1 MPSPLNI
8 TQIPAPRV
16 PLIDERTG
24 LMAREWYR
32 FLLNL
37 FNLTGDGSNTT
48 SLTDLQLGPPSDA
61 VVPPSGVDVQPSASQ
76 IAELQSQMQSME
88 LYDQV
93 SSWSSEIAQLR
104 NELQSLSV
112 QPSYTPQKERLR
124 YGAFYDTT
132 TQTAA
137 AINTAYPI
145 TFNTSSISNG
155 VTIGTPTSRIYV
167 DTHNVYNVQFSAQ
180 LDNTSGGSHLAF
192 IWLRINGVD
201 VADSAGQ
208 TRVKGNDGELV
219 AAWNYVIEL
228 NAGDYIEII
237 WSVSDTAIQM
247 LAQAAS
253 APVPGI
259 PSIILTVTDNIS
271 A

>member
-37 FNLTGDGSNTT
+37 FTLTGDGSNTT

-61 VVPPSGVDVQPSASQ
+61 VVPPTGVDVQPSASQ
-76 IAELQSQMQSME
+76 IAELQSQLQSME

-93 SSWSSEIAQLR
+93 SSWSSEVAELR
-104 NELQSLSV
+104 NEMQSLSV
-112 QPSYTPQKERLR
+112 QPAYTPQVERLR
-124 YGAFYDTT
+124 YGSFYDTT
-132 TQTAA
+132 DQIAA
-137 AINTAYPI
+137 AINTAYAM
-145 TFNTSSISNG
+145 TFNTTDFAVG
-155 VTIGTPTSRIYV
+155 VTIGTPTSRVYV
-167 DTHNVYNVQFSAQ
+167 DTTNVYNIQFSAQ
-180 LDNTSGGSHLAF
+180 LYNTAGGAHLMY
-192 IWLRINGVD
+192 IWLRKNGTD
-201 VADSAGQ
+201 VPYSCTQVRVAGNN
-208 TRVKGNDGELV
+208 TENV
-219 AAWNYVIEL
+219 AAWNFL
-228 NAGDYIEII
+228 LPMNAGDYFELMYEVTDTNL
-237 WSVSDTAIQM
+237 SLLADTA
-247 LAQAAS
+247 S
-253 APVPGI
+253 AVHPAV

>member
-1 MPSPLNI
+1 MTVQNL

-16 PLIDERTG
+16 PLIDERSG
-24 LMAREWYR
+24 LMSREWYR
-32 FLLNL
+32 FFINL
-37 FNLTGDGSNTT
+37 FNLTGNGSNVT
-48 SLTDLQLGPPSDA
+48 SLTDLQIGPPTQEI
-61 VVPPSGVDVQPSASQ
+61 VPNFEAAVQPSVSQ
-76 IAELQSQMQSME
+76 ISELQ
-88 LYDQV
+88 
-93 SSWSSEIAQLR
+93 
-104 NELQSLSV
+104 NELQAMQIYDQISSLSSELAEV
-112 QPSYTPQKERLR
+112 QNQLQAMNLQPADTPQISRLR

-167 DTHNVYNVQFSAQ
+167 DTHNVYNIQFSAQ
-180 LDNTSGGSHLAF
+180 LDNTSGGNHLAF

-201 VADSAGQ
+201 VTDSAGQ

-219 AAWNYVIEL
+219 AAWNYVVQL
-228 NAGDYIEII
+228 NAGDYFEII
-237 WSVSDTAIQM
+237 WSVSDTAVQM
-247 LAQAAS
+247 LAQTAS